1 MAEEDKLVEE
11 QKQETDL
18 EVKPETQEMSLS
30 EEKPVKKII
39 EPEEK
44 IPQSNK
50 KIAVIL
56 VRGLVKVKKTVKDTL
71 AMLRLTRKNHCV
83 VIDNNPVNMGMI
95 KKAKD
100 YITWGEID
108 SETYTEL
115 INKRGQSYEGPE
127 TCSKGKIKYNKFFVH
142 EGKKLKKYFR
152 LNPPKKGFGR
162 KGIKIPFKVG
172 GGLGYRGEKIN
183 ELIKNML

>member
-1 MAEEDKLVEE
+1 MAEDKLVEE
-11 QKQETDL
+11 QKTEDTAS
-18 EVKPETQEMSLS
+18 EVKPETQT
-30 EEKPVKKII
+30 PVKKVA
-39 EPEEK
+39 EPKEK
-44 IPQSNK
+44 TPQPNK

-56 VRGLVKVKKTVKDTL
+56 VRGLIRVKGTIKNTL
-71 AMLRLTRKNHCV
+71 KMLRLTRKNHCV
-83 VIDNNPVNMGMI
+83 VLDNNPVNMGMI

-100 YITWGEID
+100 YITWGEVD
-108 SETYTEL
+108 AETYAEL
-115 INKRGQSYEGPE
+115 VTKRGQTYEGPE

-142 EGKKLKKYFR
+142 DGKKLKKYFR
-152 LNPPKKGFGR
+152 LNPPIKGFGR

>member
-1 MAEEDKLVEE
+1 MVEE
-11 QKQETDL
+11 QLVGE
-18 EVKPETQEMSLS
+18 
-30 EEKPVKKII
+30 KKIDETSSKNP
-39 EPEEK
+39 EPVQEK
-44 IPQSNK
+44 KESPQPK
-50 KIAVIL
+50 RKIAIIL
-56 VRGLVKVKKTVKDTL
+56 VRGLVNVKGTVKDTL
-71 AMLRLTRKNHCV
+71 KMLRLTRKNHCV
-83 VIDNNPVNMGMI
+83 ILENNPVNMGMI

-108 SETYTEL
+108 DKTYSEL
-115 INKRGQSYEGPE
+115 ISKRGEEYLGPE

-152 LNPPKKGFGR
+152 LNPPRKGFGR